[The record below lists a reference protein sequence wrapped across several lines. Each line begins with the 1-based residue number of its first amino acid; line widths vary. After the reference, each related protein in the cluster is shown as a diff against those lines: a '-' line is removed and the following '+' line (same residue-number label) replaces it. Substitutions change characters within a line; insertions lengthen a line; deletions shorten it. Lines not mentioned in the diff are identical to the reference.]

1 MISINKDL
9 CVGCTRCAKVCVTND
24 IEIVDGKAV
33 SKEKTCISCGHC
45 YSACP
50 YSAITMPNLK
60 GDDVEKITDTNI
72 EASDFLSVLRSR
84 RSMRFFTKQLIE
96 DEKINYLLDVARATP
111 TAKNGQ
117 DISYVVVQENM
128 EEMRNLFLKAT
139 NREGAEYDY
148 VSRGATCMIFIVTT
162 NKFGNT
168 TGVVNGSM
176 VASNMDVA
184 ANLIGLGGFHCM
196 FASGIGNSNEDIKA
210 FLKLEDNQELVTC
223 YAVGYPDFKYIRTA
237 PREVVSATFM

>member
-1 MISINKDL
+1 MIKINNDL
-9 CVGCTRCAKVCVTND
+9 CVGCSRCAKVCVTND
-24 IEIVDGKAV
+24 IEIIDGKAV

-50 YSAITMPNLK
+50 YSAITMPNLEC
-60 GDDVEKITDTNI
+60 DDVENIKETNI
-72 EASDFLSVLRSR
+72 EANDFLSVLKSR
-84 RSMRFFTKQLIE
+84 RSMRFFKDQLIE
-96 DEKINYLLDVARATP
+96 EDKIKYLLDVARATP

-139 NREGAEYDY
+139 GREGAEYDY
-148 VSRGATCMIFIVTT
+148 VSRGATCMIYVITT
-162 NKFGNT
+162 NKHGNT

-176 VASNMDVA
+176 VASNMDIA

-196 FASGIGNSNEDIKA
+196 FASGIGNQNDEIKA
-210 FLKLEDNQELVTC
+210 FLNLEDNQELVTC

-237 PREVVSATFM
+237 PREVTKVTYK